1 MPRIAKDITE
11 AELSILQV
19 LWNDGPS
26 TVRKIVEALALA
38 SSPMQAATVQ
48 KLLERLEAKQWVK
61 RDRSEAIQ
69 KFVALGNRDDLIGQ
83 RLEGIAEQLCEG
95 SMTPLLSH
103 LVRREQLSPEEIRH
117 LRELIESFDRQGKR
131 RPS

>member
-26 TVRKIVEALALA
+26 TVRKIVESLAA
-38 SSPMQAATVQ
+38 APSPMQAATVQ

-69 KFVALGNRDDLIGQ
+69 KFVALGDRDDLIGQ

-103 LVRREQLSPEEIRH
+103 LVRRDQLSPEEIRH
-117 LRELIESFDRQGKR
+117 LRELIESLDAQGKR
-131 RPS
+131 RKS

>member
-1 MPRIAKDITE
+1 MARIAKDITE
-11 AELSILQV
+11 AELAILQI

-26 TVRKIVEALALA
+26 TVRRLVESLAST

-48 KLLERLEAKQWVK
+48 KLLERLEQKQWVR
-61 RDRSEAIQ
+61 RDRSETIQ
-69 KFVALGNRDDLIGQ
+69 KFIALGDRDDLIGQ

-103 LVRREQLSPEEIRH
+103 LVRRDQLSPEELRH
-117 LRELIESFDRQGKR
+117 LRELIESLDPQGKR
-131 RPS
+131 RKS